1 MSSRIGRRNGTSA
14 PRLQFSFLPQN
25 NYCSGERK
33 RLSSSPTIL
42 QVRFKGRVQK
52 EYFFKH
58 CPKKGVRCGP
68 QMWQEKMK
76 RVRLEPELQTTP
88 LSTAK
93 HIRSSN
99 LLRQIVEKCS
109 YRMVNQATRP
119 YQALVKGVSS
129 AVLPTTRLVQCHE
142 NAGKHKKA

>member
-1 MSSRIGRRNGTSA
+1 MRSRLGKRNGTSA

-25 NYCSGERK
+25 NYRSGERK
-33 RLSSSPTIL
+33 RLSSSPTIP
-42 QVRFKGRVQK
+42 QVSFKGRVQK
-52 EYFFKH
+52 GIFFKH

-76 RVRLEPELQTTP
+76 RVRLEPDLRTTP

-109 YRMVNQATRP
+109 YLMVIQATRP
-119 YQALVKGVSS
+119 CQALVKGVSS
-129 AVLPTTRLVQCHE
+129 AVLPTTRLSQYHE
-142 NAGKHKKA
+142 NGPVP